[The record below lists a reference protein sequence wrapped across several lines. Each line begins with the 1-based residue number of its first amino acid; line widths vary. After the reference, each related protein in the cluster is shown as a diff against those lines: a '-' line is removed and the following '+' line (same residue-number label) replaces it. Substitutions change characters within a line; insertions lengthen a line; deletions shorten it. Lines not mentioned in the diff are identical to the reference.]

1 MFLMLYTHEFM
12 GISCFRPWPA
22 WEKKCLVPL
31 TDNCAILTLSIRVFG
46 WIGGFLEIRLLT
58 NELTNSMLKNWNL
71 FVRYAGCFNFAFSS
85 GCYETVHKLTN
96 EYNILKYLSELSSF
110 SACKPRVNKVLKT
123 FGKNF
128 MRLTSMVFVGQ
139 SQHAPSYA
147 TSPSSKIIF
156 QRINV
161 ASMWNRPFFFFHYCD
176 QSAMIYLNWCLW
188 YQTINYDRVSSIFL
202 SRSTWLRIKSVI
214 DGTNQWASQDELR
227 K

>member
-1 MFLMLYTHEFM
+1 MNLQTPCWKI
-12 GISCFRPWPA
+12 GI
-22 WEKKCLVPL
+22 
-31 TDNCAILTLSIRVFG
+31 
-46 WIGGFLEIRLLT
+46 
-58 NELTNSMLKNWNL
+58 
-71 FVRYAGCFNFAFSS
+71 
-85 GCYETVHKLTN
+85 
-96 EYNILKYLSELSSF
+96 YLSDMPVVSILLFPRAVMKQFINWLMNIIFWNTFRNLSSF

-161 ASMWNRPFFFFHYCD
+161 ASMWNRTFFFHYCD

-202 SRSTWLRIKSVI
+202 SKSTWLHIKSVI
-214 DGTNQWASQDELR
+214 DGTNQWASLDELR